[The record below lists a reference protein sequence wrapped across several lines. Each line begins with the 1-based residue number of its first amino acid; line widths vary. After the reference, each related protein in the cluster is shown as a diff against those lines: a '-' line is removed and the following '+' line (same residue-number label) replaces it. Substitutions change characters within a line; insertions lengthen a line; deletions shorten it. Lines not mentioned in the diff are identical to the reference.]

1 MRKADSF
8 RTISRDIGI
17 SPSTISRVL
26 NHPELVKE
34 STRSAVFNYLRKNNL
49 KLSKQNRTHTN
60 TIGLTF
66 SDPSSLFTA
75 ELISALEKKI
85 ADTKYNLMLFNLKSR
100 RDVYEYFMEKHPDA
114 LRKIDALIISSSTL
128 SQTGSEFFSSI
139 GLPVVL
145 VHSQCPGE
153 QCILTNNFKGG
164 KDAAAYIVQRGYKKI
179 AFVAWEPC
187 DEHIRERYDGFTSVI
202 SIPDEYRVTSTLSAE
217 GGYKATEKLMSLP
230 ETPDAIFFSCDAM
243 AAGGV
248 RYMMEHNICVGQ
260 DIGIMG
266 FDNLPIAE
274 LMGIT
279 SVTQFIDSEVSMAV
293 DYVIQRIEHPDK
305 DYSQD
310 EISIT
315 PKLVIRN
322 SLR

>member
-1 MRKADSF
+1 MRKTGSI
-8 RTISRDIGI
+8 RSMSKEIGV
-17 SPSTISRVL
+17 SPSTISRVM

-34 STRSAVFNYLRKNNL
+34 STRTAVFDYIQKHNL
-49 KLSKQNRTHTN
+49 KLPKPNKSRTN

-66 SDPSSLFTA
+66 SDPSSLFTS
-75 ELISALEKKI
+75 ELITALERKI
-85 ADTKYNLMLFNLKSR
+85 EDTDYHLMLFNLRSR
-100 RDVYEYFMEKHPDA
+100 RDVYEYFMEHPES

-128 SQTGSEFFSSI
+128 SAAGSEFFRCI
-139 GLPVVL
+139 GIPVVL

-153 QCILTNNFKGG
+153 QCILTNNFRGG
-164 KDAAAYIVQRGYKKI
+164 KEAAAYILSRGYRKI
-179 AFVAWEPC
+179 AFVGWEPC
-187 DEHIRERYDGFTSVI
+187 DEHIGERYDGFTSVA
-202 SIPDEYRVTSTLSAE
+202 PVPEKYYVTSTLSSD
-217 GGYKATEKLMSLP
+217 GGYEAAEKLMSLP

-248 RYMMEHNICVGQ
+248 RYMMEHNISVGR

-293 DYVIQRIEHPDK
+293 DYIISRIESPGKAH
-305 DYSQD
+305 SAD

-315 PKLVIRN
+315 PKLVLRN